1 MKLSRL
7 HKRRY
12 INALKQCAKVNY
24 LNRKGYM
31 VFVNDELFKNKIIL
45 EDNKLMEKVS
55 DNMYYVIFIAD
66 PELDNGLYD
75 TIKEFN
81 SNFRITAIDSKHMKK
96 FN

>member
-1 MKLSRL
+1 MKLSKL

-12 INALKQCAKVNY
+12 INALKQCAKVNH
-24 LNRKGYM
+24 LNKKGYM

-45 EDNKLMEKVS
+45 RGDSLMEKVS
-55 DNMYYVIFIAD
+55 DHMYYGIFIAD

>member
-1 MKLSRL
+1 MKLSKL

-12 INALKQCAKVNY
+12 INALKQCAKVNH
-24 LNRKGYM
+24 LNKKGYM

-55 DNMYYVIFIAD
+55 DNMYYVIFISD

-81 SNFRITAIDSKHMKK
+81 SNFKITAIDPKHMKK
-96 FN
+96 IN